1 MLMTA
6 DAIQHAIQRTVSEF
20 SSNTND
26 NGNGHYYIWNND
38 HKGTFRANGTSYLRE
53 GVIVYQD
60 DETVVIR
67 AVVDNGLNAGE
78 VKLTGFAARSIELIA
93 GAIETALEFI

>member
-1 MLMTA
+1 MTA

>member
-6 DAIQHAIQRTVSEF
+6 DAIQHAVQRTVSEF

-53 GVIVYQD
+53 GAIVYQD
-60 DETVVIR
+60 DETVVVR

>member
-1 MLMTA
+1 MNIA
-6 DAIQHAIQRTVSEF
+6 DRVQYATDRLVSEYGY
-20 SSNTND
+20 NTEA
-26 NGNGHYYIWNND
+26 GNGFWYVWKD
-38 HKGTFRANGTSYLRE
+38 EQKGKATNSDGFTYMRQ
-53 GVIVYQD
+53 GVVVYQD
-60 DETVVIR
+60 DETVVVR

>member
-1 MLMTA
+1 MMA
-6 DAIQHAIQRTVSEF
+6 SDAIQYAVQRTVSEF
-20 SSNTND
+20 SSNTSD
-26 NGNGHYYIWNND
+26 NGDGHYYIWND
-38 HKGTFRANGTSYLRE
+38 KHVGTFRANGTSYLRQ
-53 GVIVYQD
+53 GVIVYLD

-78 VKLTGFAARSIELIA
+78 VRLTGFATRSIELIA

>member
-60 DETVVIR
+60 DETVVVR
-67 AVVDNGLNAGE
+67 AVIDNGLNAGE

>member
-1 MLMTA
+1 MKAA
-6 DAIQHAIQRTVSEF
+6 DAIQHAIDHTVSEYGY
-20 SSNTND
+20 NTEA
-26 NGNGHYYIWNND
+26 GHGFWYVWKD
-38 HKGTFRANGTSYLRE
+38 EQKGKATNSDGFTYMRQ
-53 GVIVYQD
+53 GVVVKLD

-78 VKLTGFAARSIELIA
+78 IKLTGFATRSIELIA

>member
-1 MLMTA
+1 MTA

-60 DETVVIR
+60 DETVVVR
-67 AVVDNGLNAGE
+67 AVIDNGLNAGE

>member
-6 DAIQHAIQRTVSEF
+6 DAIQHAVERTASEF
-20 SSNTND
+20 SSNTSH
-26 NGNGHYYIWNND
+26 NGDSHYYIWND
-38 HKGTFRANGTSYLRE
+38 SHKGTFRANGTSYLRQ
-53 GVIVYQD
+53 GVIVYLD
-60 DETVVIR
+60 DEQVVVR

-78 VKLTGFAARSIELIA
+78 VRLTGFATRSIELIA

>member
-1 MLMTA
+1 MMTA
-6 DAIQHAIQRTVSEF
+6 DAIQHAVQRTVSEF
-20 SSNTND
+20 SSNTSD

-60 DETVVIR
+60 DETVVVR

>member
-1 MLMTA
+1 MKTA
-6 DAIQHAIQRTVSEF
+6 DAIQHAVQRTVSEF

-60 DETVVIR
+60 DETVVVR

>member
-6 DAIQHAIQRTVSEF
+6 DAIQHAVQRTVSEF
-20 SSNTND
+20 SSNTHTT
-26 NGNGHYYIWNND
+26 NGFHYIWND
-38 HKGTFRANGTSYLRE
+38 KHKGIDIFGNGIKYLRH
-53 GVIVYQD
+53 GVAVFMD
-60 DETVVIR
+60 DEQVVVR

-78 VKLTGFAARSIELIA
+78 VRLTGFATKSIELIA